1 MINIGK
7 MIGNRYEV
15 IEKIGTGGMATVYRA
30 QDQRLNRFV
39 AVKVLKNEY
48 SEDKKFVA
56 KFRQEAQSIA
66 SMSHPNIV
74 GVYDVGEDEGMHYIV
89 MEYVD
94 GITLKAYIEKKGKLS
109 VREAV
114 GISLQIANGL
124 EAAHLNNIIHRDIK
138 PQNILISK
146 DGTAKVSD
154 FGIAKAASSNTVT
167 GSAMGSV
174 HYISPEQARGGFS
187 DEKSDIYSLGVTIY
201 EMLSGTLPFS
211 GESAVAVALAH
222 IQEDAIPLAAI
233 DATIPR
239 GLSNIVAKCMQKKTE
254 LRYPTAAELIADMKM
269 FLQDPSGEYGIIR
282 PLYENAETIFI
293 PSGDV
298 DRLKAASIK
307 TPSEEN
313 MPPQQEE
320 EEEDEESS
328 DGDVDPKLE
337 KALIIGSIVVAIIIG
352 IVVIVMVGK
361 LLGLWGSTSSLPE
374 ATATPAESSTATA
387 QASAT
392 PEADTDGQKNVP
404 VVKDMTKDE
413 AIAALEKEDLQ
424 YKFTEQPSDSV
435 DSGKVIGTSPE
446 EGSTVEKGTQVEVYI
461 SSGPQKV
468 KVPSVTNSTQEDAT
482 ATLKSAGF
490 TVKVGS
496 TTYSDTIAKG
506 LVVYT
511 DPKGGASVLPGATI
525 TLHLSKG
532 PEQKTVKV
540 PTVIGMTEKQA
551 KKTLEDAGLVLGK
564 TSEAYSSSVEKG
576 RVCIQSKPEDSEVK
590 QGTKV
595 DITLSLGEQ
604 PTYSYYSNP
613 IQIDDPFEYKTDP
626 AASFKFVLNQDGQAK
641 TIKEAT
647 LSPSDFPYTLGSVKG
662 SSANSGVVVVY
673 MDDRE
678 VDRYDVT
685 FKKVAD

>member
-7 MIGNRYEV
+7 LIGNRYEV

-298 DRLKAASIK
+298 DRLKAASVK
-307 TPSEEN
+307 APSEEKL
-313 MPPQQEE
+313 PQQEE
-320 EEEDEESS
+320 EEEEEESS

-337 KALIIGSIVVAIIIG
+337 KALIIGSIVVAVIIG
-352 IVVIVMVGK
+352 IVVIVAVGK

-374 ATATPAESSTATA
+374 ATATPTQSSTATA

-392 PEADTDGQKNVP
+392 PDTETDGQKTVP
-404 VVKDMTKDE
+404 AVKDMTKDE

-424 YKFTEQPSDSV
+424 YKFTEQESDIV

-446 EGSTVEKGTQVEVYI
+446 EGSTVEKGTQIEVYI
-461 SSGPQKV
+461 SSGRKKV

-482 ATLKSAGF
+482 STLESAGF
-490 TVKVGS
+490 KVKVGS
-496 TTYSDTIAKG
+496 ATYSDTIAKD

-532 PEQKTVKV
+532 AEQTTVKV
-540 PTVIGMTEKQA
+540 PTVIGMTRKQA

-564 TSEAYSSSVEKG
+564 VSEAYSANVEKG
-576 RVCIQSKPEDSEVK
+576 RVCIQSKSEDAEVK
-590 QGTKV
+590 KGTSV

-613 IQIDDPFEYKTDP
+613 IQIDNPFDYQTDP
-626 AASFKFVLNQDGQAK
+626 AASFKFVLNQDGEAK
-641 TIKEAT
+641 TIKEVT

-662 SSANSGVVVVY
+662 SSANTGQVVVY
-673 MDDRE
+673 MNNTE